1 MDKKLKIM
9 NKYVKHD
16 LGGCPVYNEQSVIG
30 MLDDLD
36 CLNLGVYLV
45 KENERLEA
53 IVIGQSN
60 CIIELQGKI
69 NLLQEAND
77 ILMGIERNRVGVNY

>member
-16 LGGCPVYNEQSVIG
+16 LGGCPVYNEQSVLG

-36 CLNLGVYLV
+36 CLNLGIDLV
-45 KENERLEA
+45 KENERLEE
-53 IVIGQSN
+53 ILLRQS
-60 CIIELQGKI
+60 IYIQELESK
-69 NLLQEAND
+69 NKALQNTND
-77 ILMGIERNRVGVNY
+77 TLMGIGTKY

>member
-16 LGGCPVYNEQSVIG
+16 LGGCPVYNEQSVLG

-36 CLNLGVYLV
+36 CLNLGVDLV
-45 KENERLEA
+45 KENERLEGILLKQSVYIQELENSIKA
-53 IVIGQSN
+53 LQSVNSSIIGKV
-60 CIIELQGKI
+60 E
-69 NLLQEAND
+69 
-77 ILMGIERNRVGVNY
+77 Y